1 MAIKVPA
8 AVAARVAAI
17 EAESAPIAIHDYC
30 AELDALAGDF
40 AALTPAERRG
50 CFAEIQAH
58 RFVLT
63 TEADRGPWGIGF
75 GPVGTMR
82 MPDGSDLH
90 GPDAKGVDREMV
102 DYWSARAAATPHP
115 LFRAR
120 FADLS
125 REMSIFLNKEGVA
138 ERVAPRRDL
147 AQLAS
152 RAYLDI
158 VALGLEKGA
167 NHAWIHLDRAASVAI
182 WVNDRDLAAEA
193 KAAIFARRRAEVA
206 AGEGRWWEIDNLAA
220 RHPKLGLDPSEEKE
234 LVRWLEDALD
244 ACTDMAKP
252 ERFDPHMALDV
263 AEALIR
269 RRGAKERELGLR
281 ALRKAGT
288 AFEDLA
294 AKADG
299 MLAGSWLQS
308 ISQRYR
314 LAGLSEDVNRV
325 DLMILARS
333 RSMTENRV
341 APPVAAA
348 PIVEMGHCDMPKSD
362 TGGAGGRQPNAAAG
376 RDGFIIAKLTEK
388 SGIDSLEQIARHL
401 MAPEGHL
408 RASEI
413 ASAGRLAMS
422 DLFPIEKVDHDG
434 FTAATIGPAGQD
446 LAGRMVYFAALNM
459 EWRSSELDGALR
471 VALAKWGVDAATIV
485 DFLGQSPLFLPRLRG
500 FLSAGVGAW
509 FAGDDMKAIHIL
521 VPQAEAAVREML
533 IAAGAS
539 PMKRDDR
546 DGGFQSMGMGTI
558 LVHEALVKTMDP
570 TLRLHLRSLYT
581 APKGHNLRNELA
593 HGLATPS
600 HFGRGMSNWV
610 LHSLLA
616 IRVVGVGRDSKSA

>member
-1 MAIKVPA
+1 MAIEVPA

-17 EAESAPIAIHDYC
+17 EAELAPIAIHDYC
-30 AELDALAGDF
+30 AELDALAGDI
-40 AALTPAERRG
+40 AALTPAEIRG

-75 GPVGTMR
+75 GPAGTMR

-90 GPDAKGVDREMV
+90 GPDAKGMDREMV
-102 DYWSARAAATPHP
+102 DYWAARAAATPHP
-115 LFRAR
+115 LLRAR

-125 REMSIFLNKEGVA
+125 REMSIFLNKDVVA

-167 NHAWIHLDRAASVAI
+167 NHAWIHLDRAVSLAT

-234 LVRWLEDALD
+234 LVAWLEEALD
-244 ACTDMAKP
+244 ACADMAKP

-269 RRGAKERELGLR
+269 RRGAKERELGLG
-281 ALRKAGT
+281 ALRKAG
-288 AFEDLA
+288 AALEGFA
-294 AKADG
+294 AKAHG

-314 LAGLSEDVNRV
+314 LAGLGEDANRV
-325 DLMILARS
+325 DLMNLARS
-333 RSMTENRV
+333 RSETETRLARQV
-341 APPVAAA
+341 AA
-348 PIVEMGHCDMPKSD
+348 PIVALEQPDMPKPD
-362 TGGAGGRQPNAAAG
+362 TGGAVGRPPNAAAD
-376 RDGFIIAKLTEK
+376 RDDFIIAKLTEK

-408 RASEI
+408 RASES
-413 ASAGRLAMS
+413 ASAGRLAVS

-434 FTAATIGPAGQD
+434 FTTATIGPAGQD

-459 EWRSSELDGALR
+459 EWRSRELDGALR
-471 VALAKWGVDAATIV
+471 TAVAKWGLDAAMIV
-485 DFLGQSPLFLPRLRG
+485 DFLSQSPLFLPRLRG
-500 FLSAGVGAW
+500 FLSAGVEAW
-509 FAGDDMKAIHIL
+509 FAGDNMKAIHIL

-558 LVHEALVKTMDP
+558 LVHEALAKDMDP

-581 APKGHNLRNELA
+581 APKGLNLRNELA
-593 HGLATPS
+593 HGLATPA

-616 IRVVGVGRDSKSA
+616 IRVVG